1 MIKWNG
7 TLTKKFFYI
16 ILLLAGCKEA
26 YNPPVETSNPNYL
39 VVEGNIV
46 VGDSTFIHLS
56 RTIGINDTSI
66 IQPERNAIV
75 SVESEDGE
83 SYGLQNMFNGNY
95 FSPLLPISS
104 TRNYRL
110 HIFTAD
116 QKEYVS
122 EYVPVKITPP
132 IDSVSW
138 KFDSTHGVNI
148 YVTTHDATNS
158 TQYYRWKTVSCWEH
172 RASDSSELIYEN
184 GALRFRTPQE
194 EIYRCWNIDTT
205 GDIFLASTAALS
217 SDIVFEKKL
226 AYIPYRSTQ
235 IRWVYSILVTQYALT
250 KDAFEYW
257 QNLKKNT
264 EEIGSIFDPQP
275 FAEFGNIHCV
285 TNPAEP
291 VLGFISCCS
300 TSKQRI
306 YIFWSQVHFPYDLPD
321 CKKIVVS
328 PSDIDEVFSGYRYL
342 PLRYGDFGSVFADYV
357 DCLDCRLQ
365 GGTNV
370 KPPYMPR

>member
-1 MIKWNG
+1 M
-7 TLTKKFFYI
+7 
-16 ILLLAGCKEA
+16 ILLLAGCKEV

-104 TRNYRL
+104 TKNYRL

-116 QKEYVS
+116 GKEYAS
-122 EYVPVKITPP
+122 DYVPVKITPP

-138 KFDSTHGVNI
+138 KFDNTGGINIFVNTRD
-148 YVTTHDATNS
+148 VTNT
-158 TQYYRWKTVSCWEH
+158 TQYYRWKYVSCWE
-172 RASDSSELIYEN
+172 RRSRDSSELIFEN
-184 GALRFRTPQE
+184 GALRYRTPDEQ
-194 EIYRCWNIDTT
+194 IYHCYHIDTSAE
-205 GDIFLASTAALS
+205 IFVASTAGLS
-217 SDIVFEKKL
+217 SDVIFEKKL
-226 AYIPYRSTQ
+226 ANIPYRSIQ
-235 IRWVYSILVTQYALT
+235 VRWVYTILVSQYALT
-250 KDAFEYW
+250 KEAFEYW
-257 QNLKKNT
+257 ENLKKNT
-264 EEIGSIFDPQP
+264 EQIGSIFDPQP

-285 TNPAEP
+285 TNADEP
-291 VLGFISCCS
+291 VLGFVSACT
-300 TSKQRI
+300 TSRQRL
-306 YIFWSQVHFPYDLPD
+306 YIFYSEVHYPYDLPD
-321 CKKIVVS
+321 CQLTVVS
-328 PSDIDEVFSGYRYL
+328 PSQIAEVFSGYMFL
-342 PLRYGDFGSVFADYV
+342 PLRYGDFGSVLAYTRE
-357 DCLDCRLQ
+357 CLDCRLQ